1 MGVLTMFS
9 ALPPI
14 QVKTLNLLSKQNQKL
29 GKGIAS
35 WSISSGVSCP
45 GKTQA
50 CSACYAD
57 AMENQGPHA
66 AAIKK
71 GWAKRYQMTFDLD
84 ALESSLSKDLAK
96 LAPGTPVRIH
106 VSGDFHNSEYVMF
119 WRSIAQRFPDLA
131 FFGYTRSWRVPSLM
145 PALEALHARPNVT
158 LFASMDE
165 YCTLP
170 PNGWRYAMMGTL
182 NGHPAPG
189 TILCPELTKKVSDC
203 GSCKLCFNKLA
214 KLSVTFP
221 IH

>member
-1 MGVLTMFS
+1 MFS
-9 ALPPI
+9 AIQPI

-35 WSISSGVSCP
+35 WSISSGISCP

-71 GWAKRYQMTFDLD
+71 GWAKRYAMTFDLD
-84 ALESSLSKDLAK
+84 QLEQSLSKDLVK
-96 LAPGTPVRIH
+96 LPAGTPVRIH
-106 VSGDFHNSEYVMF
+106 VSGDFHSSAYVMF
-119 WRSIAQRFPDLA
+119 WRSIAMRFPELV
-131 FFGYTRSWRVPSLM
+131 FFGYTRSWCIPQLM

-158 LFASMDE
+158 LFASLDE
-165 YCTLP
+165 YCTIP
-170 PNGWRYAMMGTL
+170 PKSWRYAFMGTL

-189 TILCPELTKKVSDC
+189 TILCPELMKKVSDC
-203 GSCKLCFNKLA
+203 GACKLCFNPKA